1 MLERVPHD
9 EGSRDPA
16 FAPRSET
23 IRARMAANAEDPSP
37 MGSPPVRGQGAGA
50 SGMTRRVFERKDEKK
65 IGVSGVNYP
74 GYSRAILVSSLIRDR
89 DCGLVPARGLV
100 RAPIVAPVRRP
111 FVVSPVKLARG
122 IRRLTRRRV

>member
-1 MLERVPHD
+1 
-9 EGSRDPA
+9 
-16 FAPRSET
+16 
-23 IRARMAANAEDPSP
+23 

-50 SGMTRRVFERKDEKK
+50 SGMTRRVLSLEGWEKK
-65 IGVSGVNYP
+65 LATGVNYP
-74 GYSRAILVSSLIRDR
+74 GYSRAILVLSSLIRDR
-89 DCGLVPARGLV
+89 DRGLVPARGLV